1 VANRFETRRGGFAD
15 MAVASRKQPKTFLD
29 DLDKIMDW
37 KPIEG
42 FLKKKLRRHQDAVG
56 NPAYPALGMFKIL
69 LLQRWHDLSDQK
81 TAEAMADRISFCR
94 FAGFSLDHESPDAST
109 ICRFRNHLEERGLL
123 VKLFN
128 MINEQLEAHGILVRT
143 GSSVDATLIP
153 SARQP
158 RKVEEVIADE
168 LASEHDEDEDDDDDT
183 PSGYTV
189 ETTYSDDHDARWTKK
204 GKVYCYGYKGHI
216 AVDTE
221 HGFILTGHATAANR
235 PDCKEFMNVVE
246 QAKLETGAPVLADKG
261 YSSAANRCDLDK
273 AGFFD
278 LIMYKAARG
287 HPLSEA
293 QRSVNHAISR
303 VRGSVERA
311 FGSMKKHY
319 GLSRAKYLGVG
330 KVSMQLMLCAMAF
343 NLKKAALMAGGG
355 Q

>member
-1 VANRFETRRGGFAD
+1 MANRFETRRGGFAD
-15 MAVASRKQPKTFLD
+15 LAVASRKQPKTFLD
-29 DLDKIMDW
+29 DIDKIMDW
-37 KPIEG
+37 KPIES
-42 FLKKKLRRHQDAVG
+42 FLKKKLRRHKDAVG

-128 MINEQLEAHGILVRT
+128 MINDQLEAHGILVRT

-153 SARQP
+153 SSRHP
-158 RKVEEVIADE
+158 RKVEEVICDE
-168 LASEHDEDEDDDDDT
+168 LAREQDDDEDDDDDNT

-189 ETTYSDDHDARWTKK
+189 ETTYSDDHDARWTRK
-204 GKVYCYGYKGHI
+204 GKVYCYGYKGHV

-221 HGFILTGHATAANR
+221 HGFILAGYATAANR
-235 PDCKEFMNVVE
+235 PDCKELMRVVG
-246 QAKLETGAPVLADKG
+246 QSNLEPGAPVLADKG
-261 YSSAANRCDLDK
+261 YCSVANRCDLEK
-273 AGFFD
+273 AGYFD
-278 LIMYKAARG
+278 LIMYKATRG

-303 VRGSVERA
+303 VRGIVERA

-319 GLSRAKYLGVG
+319 GLARAKYLGLA
-330 KVSMQLMLCAMAF
+330 KMNTQLMLCAMAF
-343 NLKKAALMAGGG
+343 NLKKAARIVGT
-355 Q
+355 